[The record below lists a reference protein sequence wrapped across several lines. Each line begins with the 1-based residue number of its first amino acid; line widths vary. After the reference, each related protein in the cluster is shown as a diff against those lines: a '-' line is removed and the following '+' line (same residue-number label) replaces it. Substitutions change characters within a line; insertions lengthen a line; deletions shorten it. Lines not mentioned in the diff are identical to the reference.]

1 MGQEHQMIDPGR
13 THEPTLREVVAELD
27 GLRRLLLAKIE
38 AQREA
43 LEAADKRYEQRFAAQ
58 ESAVGSALVGQE
70 KAVNAALVAA
80 DRAVLKAEGSAEK
93 RFDAVNEFR
102 AQLADQAT
110 TFLPRAEALVK
121 FEALSEKIEA
131 LRVATGLGAGRY
143 EGGQIVKDESRANLA
158 LAVSVIGLLVVL
170 GGVVT
175 SIAVT
180 LYK

>member
-1 MGQEHQMIDPGR
+1 MIANAER
-13 THEPTLREVVAELD
+13 THEPSLRELTAELD
-27 GLRRLLLAKIE
+27 GLGKLLLAKID
-38 AQREA
+38 AQRDA

-80 DRAVLKAEGSAEK
+80 DRAVLKAEGAAEK

-121 FEALSEKIEA
+121 FEALAEKLESVRLANMASVGRREGQQSTKEEGRAIAAAIIAVLAA
-131 LRVATGLGAGRY
+131 LV
-143 EGGQIVKDESRANLA
+143 A
-158 LAVSVIGLLVVL
+158 LAGVVL
-170 GGVVT
+170 TAIHVFKG
-175 SIAVT
+175 
-180 LYK
+180 